1 MIETVIRTSALSRR
15 FGDVLA
21 LDRLELEVPRCAV
34 YGFLGPNGAG
44 KTTAIRL
51 LLGLIRAT
59 AGEVALFGVRLEPRS
74 RVALLHR
81 VGALV
86 ESPTPY
92 PHLTGRENLQ
102 VAARLRVLQ
111 AGRVDAV
118 LAAVRLERDANR
130 PVRAYSLGMRQRLGL
145 AQALLASPEL
155 LALDEPTNGLDPA
168 GIQEV
173 RETLRRLPGE
183 TGATVFLS
191 SHLLSEVE
199 QIATDI
205 GVLRQGRLLFQGPIQ
220 ALQAER
226 QPRVLVRVAA
236 PAGALRALRAGGWS
250 AARVAGQRDAIMV
263 EATSPDD
270 AARINS
276 MLVLQGLAVNGLETA
291 RSSLEEIFLRLT
303 RAVPS
308 PAVPAAG
315 PEGGTTRDPG
325 PAGRGGDAA
334 GRDAN
339 AAGLR

>member
-111 AGRVDAV
+111 AGRVDA
-118 LAAVRLERDANR
+118 
-130 PVRAYSLGMRQRLGL
+130 
-145 AQALLASPEL
+145 
-155 LALDEPTNGLDPA
+155 GLDPA